1 MGQQYLQ
8 YTTFHQTLELTKSY
22 NIPITLLINHDQM
35 TRTDH
40 NNTMKTFVDRETNY
54 CLLHEKSNYYPSR
67 FNNIY
72 VVG

>member
-1 MGQQYLQ
+1 M
-8 YTTFHQTLELTKSY
+8 SY
-22 NIPITLLINHDQM
+22 NIVERSPLINHDHV
-35 TRTDH
+35 TDH